1 MESSSVAQTPRGV
14 WGSVCGWLGESL
26 REHRPWPVLQLP
38 IDERGRGNTDTDL
51 RRDATPQQHQQQLE
65 NVQKKT
71 CRVILGPAY
80 TNYDDVLTTASL
92 SKLSARD
99 REALEKLGRGL
110 LRHHAYATCS

>member
-51 RRDATPQQHQQQLE
+51 RRDATPQQHQ
-65 NVQKKT
+65 
-71 CRVILGPAY
+71 RGPPHSAPLNSSSWRMCKRRRAGSSSALP
-80 TNYDDVLTTASL
+80 TPTTMTS
-92 SKLSARD
+92 
-99 REALEKLGRGL
+99 
-110 LRHHAYATCS
+110 